1 VTTVTIRQEGDTSLG
16 PRACPIC
23 GSIGTGRYVPEHIK
37 EEHSA
42 VPTGARRDGEPDLMT
57 ATMAAAMFGKRP
69 TNMYGKNR
77 PRDMP
82 EPYLSLPGVKLY
94 RRTDIEA
101 VIYERA
107 QAGET
112 A

>member
-1 VTTVTIRQEGDTSLG
+1 MTTATIWQEGDTSLG

-23 GSIGTGRYVPEHIK
+23 GSIGTGRYMPEHIE

-42 VPTGARRDGEPDLMT
+42 GPTGRRRDDEPDLMT
-57 ATMAAAMFGKRP
+57 ASMAAVRFGKRS

-77 PRDMP
+77 PKDMP
-82 EPYLSLPGVKLY
+82 EPYLSLPGVTLY

-101 VIYERA
+101 VLYERA
-107 QAGET
+107 QAKGV

>member
-1 VTTVTIRQEGDTSLG
+1 MTTAQDIATT
-16 PRACPIC
+16 
-23 GSIGTGRYVPEHIK
+23 
-37 EEHSA
+37 
-42 VPTGARRDGEPDLMT
+42 PTGARRDDEPDLMT
-57 ATMAAAMFGKRP
+57 ASMAAAMFGKRP